1 MRALYEQYFHI
12 GENERIS
19 DKKMLVR
26 IVATVLVVIICLLGM
41 SVTSIAFYTM
51 SIESTA
57 TVAASTFYTNVKAV
71 KTGDVEIKA
80 ESGSNKYSGLYT
92 VPANTECTF
101 TLTLPENV
109 DTLADTG
116 YCKITV
122 GNDLQKCYYTK
133 QFGKGLKE
141 ENQTVDRTT
150 ITFKVKTNADSTDI
164 RIQSCWGTCSYK
176 PIIEDSYVIDPLY
189 TPTH

>member
-26 IVATVLVVIICLLGM
+26 IVATVLIVIICLLGM

-57 TVAASTFYTNVKAV
+57 TVAASTFYTEVTVNNTVTETA
-71 KTGDVEIKA
+71 
-80 ESGSNKYSGLYT
+80 GSSKYNRVYT

-101 TLTLPENV
+101 TLTLPSGVAN
-109 DTLADTG
+109 LADTG

-122 GNDLQKCYYTK
+122 NGDSQKCYYTK
-133 QFGKGLKE
+133 QFGKGLVE
-141 ENQTVDRTT
+141 SGTTGTVDRKK
-150 ITFKVKTNADSTDI
+150 ITLKVKTGTAPADI

-176 PIIEDSYVIDPLY
+176 PIIEDDYIIDPLY

>member
-1 MRALYEQYFHI
+1 MR
-12 GENERIS
+12 
-19 DKKMLVR
+19 KKP
-26 IVATVLVVIICLLGM
+26 TSKHGTIIM
-41 SVTSIAFYTM
+41 AAFR
-51 SIESTA
+51 
-57 TVAASTFYTNVKAV
+57 
-71 KTGDVEIKA
+71 
-80 ESGSNKYSGLYT
+80 T
-92 VPANTECTF
+92 VPTISTSSSTF

-109 DTLADTG
+109 GTLADTG

-150 ITFKVKTNADSTDI
+150 ITFKVKTNADPTDI